1 MTVDDGIKV
10 ITENCGSTMFVKC
23 GTSDV
28 LCTIVGFGIQ
38 KNTIHADKD
47 DLFILGYKN
56 KHNDVDFPK
65 DTLSMYT
72 IMHKIDNAVEAQ
84 YVKIP
89 FECSKIYKNK
99 IISCF
104 V

>member
-1 MTVDDGIKV
+1 MTIDDGIKV

-23 GTSDV
+23 GNTDV

-38 KNTIHADKD
+38 KNIIHEEKD
-47 DLFILGYKN
+47 DLFILAYKV

-65 DTLSMYT
+65 ETLDLYT
-72 IMHKIDNAVEAQ
+72 IIHKIDKAEEKQ
-84 YVKIP
+84 YIKVP
-89 FECSKIYKNK
+89 FDSSKLYKNK